1 MPATHLA
8 LVLLICFA
16 WGGNF
21 LASAAALLEI
31 PPFLYTAFRLGLLA
45 VVLLPWLKPPAGG
58 QWGRLAAVGLCNGV
72 LHFGL
77 SFWALALAGDL
88 ASPAI
93 LMQSYIPMATLL
105 AVWFLG
111 ERIRWR
117 TTAGIAVSFTGVLV
131 LGFDPIVMDSPASL
145 VLMLVSAFFLAVG
158 TVLMRDLR
166 GLTPMAQQ
174 GWTALIGVLPLLL
187 LSALLEHG
195 QVAAAR
201 EASWVAW
208 AGVAYSALVASVL
221 GHGAFYWLVQRHPV
235 SLVTPYLLIT
245 PVVAIGLGILFWGDR
260 PGLRLWIGG
269 AMVLGGVLVVAVRA
283 RARAVKPPAPLEV

>member
-1 MPATHLA
+1 MPAPHLA

-21 LASAAALLEI
+21 LASAAALQEL
-31 PPFLYTAFRLGLLA
+31 PPFLYTAFRLGLLS
-45 VVLLPWLKPPAGG
+45 VLLLPWLKSPAGG

-77 SFWALALAGDL
+77 SFWALQLAGDL

-117 TTAGIAVSFTGVLV
+117 TTAGIVVSFAGVLV
-131 LGFDPIVMDSPASL
+131 LGFDPIVIDAPAAL

-195 QVAAAR
+195 QVAAVR
-201 EASWVAW
+201 ESSWVAW
-208 AGVAYSALVASVL
+208 GGVAYSALAASVL
-221 GHGAFYWLVQRHPV
+221 GHGLFYWLVQRHPV

-245 PVVAIGLGILFWGDR
+245 PVVAIVLGILFWGDR

>member
-1 MPATHLA
+1 MPAPHIA
-8 LVLLICFA
+8 LVLLICLA

-21 LASAAALLEI
+21 LTSAAALREM
-31 PPFLYTAFRLGLLA
+31 PPFLFTALRLALLSVVLA
-45 VVLLPWLKPPAGG
+45 VWLKPPAPG
-58 QWGRLAAVGLCNGV
+58 QWPRLLAVGLCNGV

-77 SFWALALAGDL
+77 SFWALKLAGDL

-117 TTAGIAVSFTGVLV
+117 TTTGIVVSFAGVLV
-131 LGFDPIVMDSPASL
+131 LGFDPIVMDAPEAL

-174 GWTALIGVLPLLL
+174 GWTALIGMLPLLL

-195 QVAAAR
+195 QASAVR

-208 AGVAYSALVASVL
+208 AGVAYSALAASVL
-221 GHGAFYWLVQRHPV
+221 GHGLFYWLVQRHPV
-235 SLVTPYLLIT
+235 SLVTPYLLLT
-245 PVVAIGLGILFWGDR
+245 PVVAIVLGILFWGDR
-260 PGLRLWIGG
+260 PGVRLWIGG
-269 AMVLGGVLVVAVRA
+269 AMVLGGVLTVALRA
-283 RARAVKPPAPLEV
+283 RARAVRPPAPLEV